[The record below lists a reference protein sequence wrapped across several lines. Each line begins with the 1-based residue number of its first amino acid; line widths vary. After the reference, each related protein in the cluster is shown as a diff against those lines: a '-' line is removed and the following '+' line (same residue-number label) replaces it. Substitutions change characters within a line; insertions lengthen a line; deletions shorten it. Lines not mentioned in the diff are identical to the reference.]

1 MPEAQLPR
9 TPARGISVNKVGVH
23 PRLRI
28 SGSARN
34 ALRAYNKSSVGDR
47 EVAVERERQEA
58 IVRQEAM
65 VDDLRKAELVRDRL
79 ESLQQSARAYPEGHY
94 IRVLVEGL
102 HLDEALRAV
111 EEDIR
116 TLRESLLYPRGT

>member
-1 MPEAQLPR
+1 M
-9 TPARGISVNKVGVH
+9 
-23 PRLRI
+23 
-28 SGSARN
+28 
-34 ALRAYNKSSVGDR
+34 
-47 EVAVERERQEA
+47 ERERQEA